1 MYVSMFVSLSVCL
14 YVCLSVCLSVCMYV
28 YMYVCRSSQGALLQM
43 IEFSQQSA
51 TGDVRETGLALS
63 LLFLF
68 ALVASGYVCMY
79 A

>member
-1 MYVSMFVSLSVCL
+1 MNVC
-14 YVCLSVCLSVCMYV
+14 
-28 YMYVCRSSQGALLQM
+28 VCRSSQGALLQM

-51 TGDVRETGLALS
+51 SGDVRETGMALL

-79 A
+79 IFMYVSSSTDIS